1 MDNVNKTVPTYKS
14 QANHSQTQAAPTLQ
28 WHVLSCI
35 NSTYTSALSKVLMF
49 FCCYLFSTGNTQMEL
64 YTIAGG
70 PVGQAVAG
78 RDGWADAR
86 PSNGLAPKIIN
97 EARLPHPS
105 HWLMGITE
113 GGGALSLSL
122 PLSLSSLERS
132 ITTTMSVPT

>member
-1 MDNVNKTVPTYKS
+1 
-14 QANHSQTQAAPTLQ
+14 
-28 WHVLSCI
+28 
-35 NSTYTSALSKVLMF
+35 
-49 FCCYLFSTGNTQMEL
+49 MEL

-86 PSNGLAPKIIN
+86 PSNGLAPKSMN

-122 PLSLSSLERS
+122 SLPLSLSSLERS